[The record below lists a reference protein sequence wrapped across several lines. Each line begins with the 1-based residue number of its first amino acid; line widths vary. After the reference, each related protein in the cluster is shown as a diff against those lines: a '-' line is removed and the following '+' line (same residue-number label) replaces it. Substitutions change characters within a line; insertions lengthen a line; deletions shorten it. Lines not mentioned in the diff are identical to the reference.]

1 MSNKIYILH
10 HLGLG
15 DHFDMNGMVRNY
27 LKEYDKV
34 HIFSKP
40 NYYKMYY

>member
-1 MSNKIYILH
+1 MTNELCIHH

-34 HIFSKP
+34 HIFSKTKLLQ
-40 NYYKMYY
+40 ND